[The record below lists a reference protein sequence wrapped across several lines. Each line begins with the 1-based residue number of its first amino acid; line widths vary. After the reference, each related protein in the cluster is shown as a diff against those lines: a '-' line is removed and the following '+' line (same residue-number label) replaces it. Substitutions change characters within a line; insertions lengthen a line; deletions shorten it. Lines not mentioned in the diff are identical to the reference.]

1 MVFSFSFKLDGRRKL
16 DNGNYPIK
24 VNLHD
29 KRINRNHDFSIKPVV
44 NSEGKL
50 IEFQCSKADWESIW
64 VNKDKKNSFG
74 EVVGE
79 TTVHGNRFTLR
90 TLLKVKQDVLNEII
104 SKEGVD
110 DYKEVRRA
118 FYDYKP
124 SDAWDNVYSALEE
137 LAKYH
142 EDRESY
148 NYAQGFRNTI
158 NNFVRYL
165 NGEEAELEDV
175 KPLRFTEIT
184 VEWLTEYEQ
193 TRRKTVKAD
202 AVRKDLVNL
211 RTAYNKAAKKHDI
224 LKLKYPFGIKNDGY
238 VMPKSSK
245 RNVALSKDDIQKLV
259 EFSSDNW
266 YLQNSRDFILFSY
279 GLRGANLT
287 DIARLEKNASTYI
300 RKKTKDTS
308 GAEIKVRDFNDTMLD
323 IIERHKGKGKYLFNI
338 IEETDSEKEK
348 LRKIKA
354 KAKQVSDQ
362 AKNLA
367 KLLGLDGKL
376 TYQWARHTTGH
387 HLASSG
393 MAMKA
398 IQEMYGHTSQRT
410 TEGYVK
416 SVFNDKEE
424 EIDDILEL

>member
-1 MVFSFSFKLDGRRKL
+1 MVFSFSFKLDRRRKL

-50 IEFQCSKADWESIW
+50 IEFQCSKPDWGSIW

-90 TLLKVKQDVLNEII
+90 TLLKVKQDILNEII

-118 FYDYKP
+118 FYDYRP
-124 SDAWDNVYSALEE
+124 SNEWDNVYSGLEE

-142 EDRESY
+142 ENRESFT
-148 NYAQGFRNTI
+148 YAEGFRSTI
-158 NNFVRYL
+158 NNFVRHI
-165 NGEEAELEDV
+165 NGEEAKLEGV

-184 VEWLTEYEQ
+184 VQWLTEYEQ

-211 RTAYNKAAKKHDI
+211 RTAYNKAAKKHDV

-245 RNVALSKDDIQKLV
+245 RTVA
-259 EFSSDNW
+259 
-266 YLQNSRDFILFSY
+266 
-279 GLRGANLT
+279 
-287 DIARLEKNASTYI
+287 
-300 RKKTKDTS
+300 
-308 GAEIKVRDFNDTMLD
+308 
-323 IIERHKGKGKYLFNI
+323 
-338 IEETDSEKEK
+338 
-348 LRKIKA
+348 
-354 KAKQVSDQ
+354 
-362 AKNLA
+362 
-367 KLLGLDGKL
+367 
-376 TYQWARHTTGH
+376 
-387 HLASSG
+387 
-393 MAMKA
+393 
-398 IQEMYGHTSQRT
+398 
-410 TEGYVK
+410 
-416 SVFNDKEE
+416 
-424 EIDDILEL
+424 